1 MQKCARMC
9 LPITPTV
16 VAFLFF
22 YSCRRTSDSLRSSEV
37 QTLTPS
43 VKHCLKNVSQGWGTG
58 NTEPG
63 RSRVQDPPELQKTL
77 SEKRKGGGV
86 GGRVEGIA
94 SQKVF

>member
-1 MQKCARMC
+1 MAS
-9 LPITPTV
+9 
-16 VAFLFF
+16 A
-22 YSCRRTSDSLRSSEV
+22 SLRSSEV
-37 QTLTPS
+37 YTLMPS
-43 VKHCLKNVSQGWGTG
+43 VKHCLRNISQGLGTG

-86 GGRVEGIA
+86 GGRVERIA

>member
-1 MQKCARMC
+1 LFEKCLSR
-9 LPITPTV
+9 L
-16 VAFLFF
+16 
-22 YSCRRTSDSLRSSEV
+22 
-37 QTLTPS
+37 
-43 VKHCLKNVSQGWGTG
+43 GTG

-63 RSRVQDPPELQKTL
+63 RARVQDPPELQKTL